1 MILGD
6 IMFESSKILILGMAR
21 SGYEAAKVLV
31 SRGCQVVLNDSK
43 EEEKMN
49 PSQVEELEKLGV
61 SCVFGSHPEDLLDD
75 SFDYLIKNPGIP
87 IDHFYVEKAN
97 SLGIEV
103 INEVEM
109 AYRLLPEDVTL
120 IGITGTNGKTT
131 TTTLTYEIL
140 KEAYGT
146 RVHLAGNIGYPL
158 CSFLSKL
165 KKDDIIVM
173 EVSCQQGENLKE
185 FKPHIALLTNLT
197 EAHIDF
203 MKTYDHYK
211 KMKAKMFYNQTEND
225 IAILN
230 IENEDVLDVTKNI
243 KSTTKYF
250 SSKNEV
256 NGCYIKD
263 DAIYYYGEKVL
274 DISDIFIKGTHNLE
288 NVMASIMIT
297 KEFEVSNDI
306 ILKVV
311 SNFRGVEHRL
321 EYVDTVDGVKYY
333 NDTEATNIKCTQ
345 IALSS
350 FKEPQILLLG
360 GLERGQ
366 NFDDLTPFMNH
377 VKAIVGIGQCR
388 NRVFEYG
395 VSIDKPT
402 YIFETLK
409 EAFPKCVNLASDG
422 DVVLLSPA
430 SASWDQYKECEERG
444 SEFKNY
450 VSVLKEKIVE
460 NESNNKE
467 GDEEE

>member
-1 MILGD
+1 
-6 IMFESSKILILGMAR
+6 MFSKQKILILGMAR
-21 SGYEAAKVLV
+21 SGYEAAKVLIE
-31 SRGCQVVLNDSK
+31 RECEVVLNDSK
-43 EEEKMN
+43 AEDKMDAK
-49 PSQVEELEKLGV
+49 QVAELRDLGV
-61 SCVFGSHPEDLLDD
+61 ELIFGSHPEDLLDD
-75 SFDYLIKNPGIP
+75 SFDFLIKNPGVP
-87 IDHFYVEKAN
+87 IDHIYVERARE
-97 SLGIEV
+97 LGIEV

-109 AYRLLPEDVTL
+109 AYRLLPEDITL

-140 KEAYGT
+140 KEAYGEKI
-146 RVHLAGNIGYPL
+146 HLAGNIGYPL
-158 CSFLSKL
+158 CSFLKTIQ
-165 KKDDIIVM
+165 KDDIIVM

-185 FKPHIALLTNLT
+185 FKPHIGLITNLT

-203 MKTYDHYK
+203 MKTYEHYK
-211 KMKAKMFYNQTEND
+211 KVKAKMFYNQSEDD

-230 IENEDVLDVTKNI
+230 IENEDVLDVTRNI

-274 DISDIFIKGTHNLE
+274 DISDIFIKGSHNLE
-288 NVMASIMIT
+288 NVMASIMIV
-297 KEFEVSNDI
+297 KEFDISNDI

-311 SNFRGVEHRL
+311 SSFKGVEHRL

-366 NFDDLTPFMNH
+366 DFAELTPYIGG
-377 VKAIVGIGQCR
+377 VKAIVGIGECR
-388 NRVFEYG
+388 NRVLEYG
-395 VSIDKPT
+395 VSVDKPT

-409 EAFPKCVNLASDG
+409 DAFPKCVSLASHG

-444 SEFKNY
+444 SEFKQY
-450 VSVLKEKIVE
+450 VSMLTK
-460 NESNNKE
+460 
-467 GDEEE
+467 

>member
-6 IMFESSKILILGMAR
+6 IMFSKQKILILGMAR
-21 SGYEAAKVLV
+21 SGYEAAKVLIE
-31 SRGCQVVLNDSK
+31 RDCEVVLNDSK
-43 EEEKMN
+43 TEDKMDS
-49 PSQVEELEKLGV
+49 SQVEELRNLGV
-61 SCVFGSHPEDLLDD
+61 SLIFGSHPDDLLDD
-75 SFDYLIKNPGIP
+75 SFDFLIKNPGVP
-87 IDHFYVEKAN
+87 IDHIYVEKAKE
-97 SLGIEV
+97 LGIEV

-140 KEAYGT
+140 KEAFGS

-158 CSFLSKL
+158 CSFLKKL

-185 FKPHIALLTNLT
+185 FKPHIALFTNLT

-203 MKTYDHYK
+203 MKSYEHYK
-211 KMKAKMFYNQTEND
+211 AVKAKMFYNQKEDD

-230 IENEDVLDVTKNI
+230 IENEDVLDVTRSI
-243 KSTTKYF
+243 CSTTKYF

-256 NGCYIKD
+256 SGSYIKD
-263 DAIYYYGEKVL
+263 DFIYYYGEKVL
-274 DISDIFIKGTHNLE
+274 NVSDIFIKGRHNLE
-288 NVMASIMIT
+288 NVMASIMIV
-297 KEFEVSNDI
+297 KEFDVSNDI

-311 SNFRGVEHRL
+311 STFKGVEHRL

-350 FKEPQILLLG
+350 FKEPQILILG

-366 NFDDLTPFMNH
+366 NFDDLTPFIDG

-388 NRVFEYG
+388 SRVLEYG
-395 VSIDKPT
+395 TSMDKPT
-402 YIFETLK
+402 YIYETLK
-409 EAFPKCVNLASDG
+409 EAFPKCVELAVEG

-444 SEFKNY
+444 SEFKEY
-450 VSVLKEKIVE
+450 VSELKR
-460 NESNNKE
+460 
-467 GDEEE
+467 

>member
-1 MILGD
+1 MIVKQKGV
-6 IMFESSKILILGMAR
+6 ELI
-21 SGYEAAKVLV
+21 
-31 SRGCQVVLNDSK
+31 
-43 EEEKMN
+43 
-49 PSQVEELEKLGV
+49 
-61 SCVFGSHPEDLLDD
+61 FGSHPEDLLDD
-75 SFDYLIKNPGIP
+75 SFDFLIKNPGVP
-87 IDHFYVEKAN
+87 IDHIYVERARE
-97 SLGIEV
+97 LGIEV

-109 AYRLLPEDVTL
+109 AYRLLPEDITL

-140 KEAYGT
+140 KEAYGEKI
-146 RVHLAGNIGYPL
+146 HLAGNIGYPL
-158 CSFLSKL
+158 CSFLKTIQ
-165 KKDDIIVM
+165 KDDIIVM

-185 FKPHIALLTNLT
+185 FKPHIGLITNLT

-203 MKTYDHYK
+203 MKTYEHYK
-211 KMKAKMFYNQTEND
+211 KVKAKMFYNQSEDD

-230 IENEDVLDVTKNI
+230 IENEDVLDVTRNI

-274 DISDIFIKGTHNLE
+274 DISDIFIKGSHNLE
-288 NVMASIMIT
+288 NVMASIMIV
-297 KEFEVSNDI
+297 KEFDISNDI

-311 SNFRGVEHRL
+311 SSFKGVEHRL

-366 NFDDLTPFMNH
+366 DFAELTPYIGG
-377 VKAIVGIGQCR
+377 VKAIVGIGECR
-388 NRVFEYG
+388 NRVLEYG
-395 VSIDKPT
+395 VSVDKPT

-409 EAFPKCVNLASDG
+409 DAFPKCVSLASHG

-444 SEFKNY
+444 SEFKQY
-450 VSVLKEKIVE
+450 VSMLTK
-460 NESNNKE
+460 
-467 GDEEE
+467 

>member
-6 IMFESSKILILGMAR
+6 IMFLKQKILILGMAR
-21 SGYEAAKVLV
+21 SGYEAAKVLIEQE
-31 SRGCQVVLNDSK
+31 CDVVLNDSK
-43 EEEKMN
+43 SEDKMN
-49 PSQVEELEKLGV
+49 KDQVEELRNLGV
-61 SCVFGSHPEDLLDD
+61 RLIFGSHPDDLLDD
-75 SFDYLIKNPGIP
+75 SFDFLIKNPGVP
-87 IDHFYVEKAN
+87 IDHIYVEKARE
-97 SLGIEV
+97 LGIEV

-109 AYRLLPEDVTL
+109 AYRLLPDDVTL

-140 KEAYGT
+140 KEAFGD
-146 RVHLAGNIGYPL
+146 RVHLAGNIGFPL
-158 CSFLSKL
+158 CSFLKKL

-185 FKPHIALLTNLT
+185 FRPHIALFTNLT

-203 MKTYDHYK
+203 MKTYEHYK
-211 KMKAKMFYNQTEND
+211 MVKSKMFYNQKEED
-225 IAILN
+225 VAILN
-230 IENEDVLDVTKNI
+230 IENEDVLEVTKNI
-243 KSTTKYF
+243 LSTTKYF

-256 NGCYIKD
+256 NGCYIKE

-274 DISDIFIKGTHNLE
+274 NTADVFIKGRHNLE
-288 NVMASIMIT
+288 NVMASIMIS
-297 KEFEVSNDI
+297 KEFGVSDDV
-306 ILKVV
+306 ILSVISTFK
-311 SNFRGVEHRL
+311 GVEHRL

-350 FKEPQILLLG
+350 FKEPQILILG

-366 NFDDLTPFMNH
+366 NFEELTPYIGG

-388 NRVFEYG
+388 NRVLEYG
-395 VSIDKPT
+395 TSIDKPT

-409 EAFPKCVNLASDG
+409 EAFPKCVELASSG
-422 DVVLLSPA
+422 EVVLLSPA

-444 SEFKNY
+444 GEFKEY
-450 VSVLKEKIVE
+450 VSML
-460 NESNNKE
+460 NK
-467 GDEEE
+467 